1 LPKSSN
7 KLPIVFPIGF
17 QFLPLIG
24 KV

>member
-7 KLPIVFPIGF
+7 RPPMVVPIGF
-17 QFLPLIG
+17 QFLTLIG